1 MGLHI
6 NLIERADRKLIE
18 LNKHKIS
25 HSHQSNLRN
34 YVISDNQINLIL
46 KS

>member
-6 NLIERADRKLIE
+6 NLTQRADRKLIE

-25 HSHQSNLRN
+25 HSHQSNLK
-34 YVISDNQINLIL
+34 YHVISGNQINLIL